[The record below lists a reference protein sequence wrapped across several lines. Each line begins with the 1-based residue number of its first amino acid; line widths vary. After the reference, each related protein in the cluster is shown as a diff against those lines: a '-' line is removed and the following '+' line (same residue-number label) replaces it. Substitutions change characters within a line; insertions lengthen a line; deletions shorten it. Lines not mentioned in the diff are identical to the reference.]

1 MSKSKKIIYAILIIV
16 IIFAAYKLI
25 NNTNTNTNTNTNNE
39 EVLYPAINDELI
51 SELEEGKKPYLFD
64 SEGVLYE
71 YLAKIYPDSKFEVKD
86 KKDSDE
92 SIVYTINLVDTQ
104 KEVELTLKEKEVE
117 LNKEKANIWVVTD
130 SKEITK
136 K

>member
-25 NNTNTNTNTNTNNE
+25 NNKNTNNE

-51 SELEEGKKPYLFD
+51 SELEDGKKPYLFD

-86 KKDSDE
+86 KKDSGNT
-92 SIVYTINLVDTQ
+92 IIYTINLVDTQ

-117 LNKEKANIWVVTD
+117 FNKEKSNICVVTD
-130 SKEITK
+130 SKEITNK
-136 K
+136 

>member
-25 NNTNTNTNTNTNNE
+25 NNKNTNNE

-51 SELEEGKKPYLFD
+51 SELEEGKKTYLFD

-71 YLAKIYPDSKFEVKD
+71 YLAKTYPDSKFEVKD

-117 LNKEKANIWVVTD
+117 LNKEKLNIWVVTD

>member
-16 IIFAAYKLI
+16 IIFAAYKII
-25 NNTNTNTNTNTNNE
+25 NNKNTNNE

-64 SEGVLYE
+64 CEGVLNE
-71 YLAKIYPDSKFEVKD
+71 YLAKTYPDSKFEIKD
-86 KKDSDE
+86 KKDSGNT
-92 SIVYTINLVDTQ
+92 IIYNINLAD
-104 KEVELTLKEKEVE
+104 KDKDLELTLKEKEVE

>member
-25 NNTNTNTNTNTNNE
+25 NNKNTNNE
-39 EVLYPAINDELI
+39 EVLYPDINDELI
-51 SELEEGKKPYLFD
+51 SELEDGKKPYLFD

-86 KKDSDE
+86 KKDSG
-92 SIVYTINLVDTQ
+92 ITIIYTINLVDTQ

>member
-25 NNTNTNTNTNTNNE
+25 NNKNTNNE

-51 SELEEGKKPYLFD
+51 SELEEGKKTYLFD
-64 SEGVLYE
+64 SEGVLNE
-71 YLAKIYPDSKFEVKD
+71 YLAKTYPDSKFEVKD
-86 KKDSDE
+86 KKDSGN
-92 SIVYTINLVDTQ
+92 TIIYDISLADKDKDLELSLKQ
-104 KEVELTLKEKEVE
+104 KEIE
-117 LNKEKANIWVVTD
+117 LNKEKLNIWVVTD

>member
-25 NNTNTNTNTNTNNE
+25 NNKNTNNE

-51 SELEEGKKPYLFD
+51 SELEDGKKPYLFD
-64 SEGVLYE
+64 SEGVLNE
-71 YLAKIYPDSKFEVKD
+71 YLAKTYPDSKFEIKD
-86 KKDSDE
+86 KKDSDN
-92 SIVYTINLVDTQ
+92 TIIYNISLAD
-104 KEVELTLKEKEVE
+104 KDKDLELTLKQKEIEV
-117 LNKEKANIWVVTD
+117 NKEKLKIWIVTD

>member
-25 NNTNTNTNTNTNNE
+25 NNKNTNNE

-86 KKDSDE
+86 KKDSGNT
-92 SIVYTINLVDTQ
+92 IIYTINLVDTQ

-117 LNKEKANIWVVTD
+117 LNKEKLNIWVITD

>member
-16 IIFAAYKLI
+16 IIFAAYKII
-25 NNTNTNTNTNTNNE
+25 NNKNTNNE

-64 SEGVLYE
+64 SEGVLYK

-86 KKDSDE
+86 KKDSGNT
-92 SIVYTINLVDTQ
+92 IIYTINLVDTQ

-117 LNKEKANIWVVTD
+117 LNKEKLNIWVITD

>member
-25 NNTNTNTNTNTNNE
+25 NNTNTNTNTNNE

-51 SELEEGKKPYLFD
+51 SELEEGKKTYLFD
-64 SEGVLYE
+64 SEGVLNE
-71 YLAKIYPDSKFEVKD
+71 YLAKTYSDSKFEIKD
-86 KKDSDE
+86 KKDSGN
-92 SIVYTINLVDTQ
+92 TIIYNISLADKD
-104 KEVELTLKEKEVE
+104 KEVELSLKQKEIE
-117 LNKEKANIWVVTD
+117 LNEEKLNIWVVTD

>member
-25 NNTNTNTNTNTNNE
+25 NNKNTNNE

-86 KKDSDE
+86 KKDSGNT
-92 SIVYTINLVDTQ
+92 IIYTINLVDTQ

>member
-25 NNTNTNTNTNTNNE
+25 NNKNTNNE

-51 SELEEGKKPYLFD
+51 SELEDGKKPYLFD
-64 SEGVLYE
+64 SEGVVNE
-71 YLAKIYPDSKFEVKD
+71 YLAKTYPDSKFEVKD
-86 KKDSDE
+86 KKDSGNTMT
-92 SIVYTINLVDTQ
+92 YTINLVDKD
-104 KEVELTLKEKEVE
+104 KELELTLKQKEIEV
-117 LNKEKANIWVVTD
+117 NKEKLNIWVITD

>member
-16 IIFAAYKLI
+16 IIFVAYKLI
-25 NNTNTNTNTNTNNE
+25 NNKNTNNE

-51 SELEEGKKPYLFD
+51 SELEDGKKPYLFD

-104 KEVELTLKEKEVE
+104 KEVELTLKQKEIE
-117 LNKEKANIWVVTD
+117 LNKEKLNIWVVTD
-130 SKEITK
+130 SKEITNK
-136 K
+136 

>member
-25 NNTNTNTNTNTNNE
+25 NNKNTNNE

-51 SELEEGKKPYLFD
+51 SELENGKKTYLFD
-64 SEGVLYE
+64 SEGVVNE
-71 YLAKIYPDSKFEVKD
+71 YLAKTYPDSKFEVKD
-86 KKDSDE
+86 KKDSGNTMT
-92 SIVYTINLVDTQ
+92 YTINLVDKD
-104 KEVELTLKEKEVE
+104 KELELTLKQKEIEV
-117 LNKEKANIWVVTD
+117 NKEKLNIWVITD

>member
-25 NNTNTNTNTNTNNE
+25 NNKNTNNE

-51 SELEEGKKPYLFD
+51 SELEDGKKPYLFD

-71 YLAKIYPDSKFEVKD
+71 YLAKIYPDSKFEIKD
-86 KKDSDE
+86 KKDSDNTM
-92 SIVYTINLVDTQ
+92 VYTINLVDKD
-104 KEVELTLKEKEVE
+104 KELELTLKQKEIE
-117 LNKEKANIWVVTD
+117 LNKEKLNIWVVTD
-130 SKEITK
+130 SKEITNK
-136 K
+136 

>member
-1 MSKSKKIIYAILIIV
+1 MSKSKKIIYAIFIIV

-25 NNTNTNTNTNTNNE
+25 KNKNTNNE

-51 SELEEGKKPYLFD
+51 SELEDGKKPYLFD
-64 SEGVLYE
+64 SEGVLNE
-71 YLAKIYPDSKFEVKD
+71 YLAKTYSDSKFEVKD

-130 SKEITK
+130 SKEITNK
-136 K
+136 

>member
-16 IIFAAYKLI
+16 IIFAAYKII
-25 NNTNTNTNTNTNNE
+25 NNKNTNNE

-64 SEGVLYE
+64 CEGVLNE
-71 YLAKIYPDSKFEVKD
+71 YLAKTYPDSKFEVKD
-86 KKDSDE
+86 KKDSGNT
-92 SIVYTINLVDTQ
+92 IIYTINLVDTQ

>member
-25 NNTNTNTNTNTNNE
+25 NNTNTNTNTNNE

-51 SELEEGKKPYLFD
+51 SELEEGKKTYLFD
-64 SEGVLYE
+64 SEGVLNE
-71 YLAKIYPDSKFEVKD
+71 YLAKTYSDSKFEIKD
-86 KKDSDE
+86 KKDSGN
-92 SIVYTINLVDTQ
+92 TIIYNISLADKDKDLELSLKQ
-104 KEVELTLKEKEVE
+104 KEIE
-117 LNKEKANIWVVTD
+117 LNKEKLNIWVVTD

>member
-16 IIFAAYKLI
+16 IIFASYKLI
-25 NNTNTNTNTNTNNE
+25 KNKNTNTNIE

-51 SELEEGKKPYLFD
+51 SELEDGKKPYLFD
-64 SEGVLYE
+64 SEGVLNE
-71 YLAKIYPDSKFEVKD
+71 YLAKTYSDSKFEVKD

-130 SKEITK
+130 SKEITNK
-136 K
+136 

>member
-16 IIFAAYKLI
+16 IIFAAYKII
-25 NNTNTNTNTNTNNE
+25 NNTNTNTNTNNE

-51 SELEEGKKPYLFD
+51 SELEDGKKTYLFD
-64 SEGVLYE
+64 SEGVLNE
-71 YLAKIYPDSKFEVKD
+71 YLAKTYPDSKFELKD
-86 KKDSDE
+86 KKDSGN
-92 SIVYTINLVDTQ
+92 TIIYDISLAD
-104 KEVELTLKEKEVE
+104 KDKGLELTLKQKEIEV
-117 LNKEKANIWVVTD
+117 NKEKLNIWVVTD

>member
-25 NNTNTNTNTNTNNE
+25 NNKNTNNE

-51 SELEEGKKPYLFD
+51 SELEDGKKPYLFD
-64 SEGVLYE
+64 CEGVLNE
-71 YLAKIYPDSKFEVKD
+71 YLAKTYPDSKFEVKD
-86 KKDSDE
+86 KKDSDN
-92 SIVYTINLVDTQ
+92 TIIYNISLAD
-104 KEVELTLKEKEVE
+104 KDKDLELTLKQKEIEV
-117 LNKEKANIWVVTD
+117 NKEKLNIWVVTD

>member
-25 NNTNTNTNTNTNNE
+25 NNKNTNNE

-51 SELEEGKKPYLFD
+51 SELEDGKKPYLFD

-86 KKDSDE
+86 KKDSGNT
-92 SIVYTINLVDTQ
+92 IIYTINLVDTQ

-130 SKEITK
+130 SKEITNK
-136 K
+136 

>member
-1 MSKSKKIIYAILIIV
+1 MNTCLKKIIYAILIIV

-25 NNTNTNTNTNTNNE
+25 NNKNTNNE

-86 KKDSDE
+86 KKDSGNT
-92 SIVYTINLVDTQ
+92 IIYTINLVNTQ

-117 LNKEKANIWVVTD
+117 LNKEKSNIWVVTD
-130 SKEITK
+130 SKEITNK
-136 K
+136 

>member
-16 IIFAAYKLI
+16 IIFAAYKII
-25 NNTNTNTNTNTNNE
+25 NNKNTNNE

-86 KKDSDE
+86 KKDSGNT
-92 SIVYTINLVDTQ
+92 IIYTINLVDTQ

>member
-25 NNTNTNTNTNTNNE
+25 NNKNTNNE

-51 SELEEGKKPYLFD
+51 SELENGKKTYLFD
-64 SEGVLYE
+64 CEGVLNE
-71 YLAKIYPDSKFEVKD
+71 YLAKTYPDSKFEIKD
-86 KKDSDE
+86 KKDSDN
-92 SIVYTINLVDTQ
+92 TIIYNISLAD
-104 KEVELTLKEKEVE
+104 KDKDLELTLKQKEIEV
-117 LNKEKANIWVVTD
+117 NKEKLKIWIVTD

>member
-16 IIFAAYKLI
+16 IIFASYKLI
-25 NNTNTNTNTNTNNE
+25 NNKNTNTNIE
-39 EVLYPAINDELI
+39 EVLYPAINEELI

-86 KKDSDE
+86 KKDSGN
-92 SIVYTINLVDTQ
+92 TIIYDISLVDKDKDLELSLKQ
-104 KEVELTLKEKEVE
+104 KEIE
-117 LNKEKANIWVVTD
+117 LNKEKLNIWVVTD
-130 SKEITK
+130 SKEITNK
-136 K
+136 

>member
-1 MSKSKKIIYAILIIV
+1 MSKSKKIIYAIFIIV

-25 NNTNTNTNTNTNNE
+25 KNKNTNNE

-51 SELEEGKKPYLFD
+51 SELEEGKKTYLFD

-86 KKDSDE
+86 KKDSGNT
-92 SIVYTINLVDTQ
+92 IIYTINLVDTQ

>member
-25 NNTNTNTNTNTNNE
+25 NNNNTNNE

-51 SELEEGKKPYLFD
+51 SELEDGKKPYLFD

-86 KKDSDE
+86 KKDSGNT
-92 SIVYTINLVDTQ
+92 IIYTINLVDTQ
-104 KEVELTLKEKEVE
+104 KEVELTLKEKEIEV
-117 LNKEKANIWVVTD
+117 NKEKLNIWVVTD
-130 SKEITK
+130 SKEITNK
-136 K
+136 

>member
-25 NNTNTNTNTNTNNE
+25 NNKNINTNNE

-51 SELEEGKKPYLFD
+51 SELEEGKKTYLFD
-64 SEGVLYE
+64 SEGVLNE
-71 YLAKIYPDSKFEVKD
+71 YLAKTYPDSKFEIKD
-86 KKDSDE
+86 RKDSGN
-92 SIVYTINLVDTQ
+92 TIIYDISLVDKD
-104 KEVELTLKEKEVE
+104 KEVELTLKEKEIE
-117 LNKEKANIWVVTD
+117 LNEEKLNIWVVTD

>member
-25 NNTNTNTNTNTNNE
+25 NNKNTNNE
-39 EVLYPAINDELI
+39 EVLYPTINVELI
-51 SELEEGKKPYLFD
+51 SELEDGKKPYLFD
-64 SEGVLYE
+64 CEGVLNE
-71 YLAKIYPDSKFEVKD
+71 YLAKTYPDSKFEVKD
-86 KKDSDE
+86 KKDSDN
-92 SIVYTINLVDTQ
+92 TIIYNISLAD
-104 KEVELTLKEKEVE
+104 KDKDLELTLKQKEIEV
-117 LNKEKANIWVVTD
+117 NKEKLNIWVVTD

>member
-25 NNTNTNTNTNTNNE
+25 NNKNTNTNTNNE

>member
-25 NNTNTNTNTNTNNE
+25 NNKNTNTNNE

-51 SELEEGKKPYLFD
+51 SELEEGKKTYLFD
-64 SEGVLYE
+64 SEGVLNE
-71 YLAKIYPDSKFEVKD
+71 YLAKTYPDSKFEIKD
-86 KKDSDE
+86 KKDSGN
-92 SIVYTINLVDTQ
+92 TIIYNISLADKDKDLELSLKQ
-104 KEVELTLKEKEVE
+104 KEIE
-117 LNKEKANIWVVTD
+117 LNKEKLNIWVVTD

>member
-25 NNTNTNTNTNTNNE
+25 NNKNTNNE

-64 SEGVLYE
+64 SEGVLNE
-71 YLAKIYPDSKFEVKD
+71 YLAKTYSDSKFEVKD
-86 KKDSDE
+86 KKDSGNT
-92 SIVYTINLVDTQ
+92 IIYNINLAD
-104 KEVELTLKEKEVE
+104 KDKDFELTLKQKEIEV
-117 LNKEKANIWVVTD
+117 NKEKLNIWVVTD